1 MVSAPVWGTGGPEF
15 ESRRP
20 TRNRLVGLTRVPIR
34 AKTMTED
41 KQSGFIAGGP
51 RRVRGEDEGFW
62 AFLRAWVV
70 NLFKVDRRL

>member
-1 MVSAPVWGTGGPEF
+1 
-15 ESRRP
+15 
-20 TRNRLVGLTRVPIR
+20 VPIR

-41 KQSGFIAGGP
+41 KQPGFIAGGP